1 MEIFRAE
8 RRKYNPTLT
17 REEPHTIGTGKGHKL
32 TFALTAIMG
41 DLQEAHRK
49 EGQET
54 IEKKYG
60 IIYAD
65 PPWKY
70 AQKRLSG
77 AAEHHYPTMSI
88 EELCALPVADLAAE
102 DSALFLWATFPQ
114 LHEALRLIKA
124 WGFTYK
130 TAAFVW
136 LKLNKKSYTWFY
148 GLGFWTRGNAEI
160 CLLATRGH
168 PKRKSAGIHQFI
180 ISPIEQHSKKPDIT
194 RDKIVALMG
203 DIPRIELFARQETAG
218 WDTWGNE
225 TKNSIEL

>member
-114 LHEALRLIKA
+114 LPEALRLIKA

-136 LKLNKKSYTWFY
+136 LKLNKNPTH
-148 GLGFWTRGNAEI
+148 GFTAWDFGRGEM
-160 CLLATRGH
+160 
-168 PKRKSAGIHQFI
+168 RKSVCLPHGDTQSASRRVFI
-180 ISPIEQHSKKPDIT
+180 NSLSPP
-194 RDKIVALMG
+194 
-203 DIPRIELFARQETAG
+203 
-218 WDTWGNE
+218 
-225 TKNSIEL
+225 